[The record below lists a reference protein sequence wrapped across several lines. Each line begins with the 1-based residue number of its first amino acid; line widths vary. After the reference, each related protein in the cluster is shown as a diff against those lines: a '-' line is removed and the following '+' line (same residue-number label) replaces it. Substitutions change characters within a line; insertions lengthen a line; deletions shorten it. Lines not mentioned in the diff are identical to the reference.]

1 MWNDFIEYLTKHY
14 SNSPLI
20 VEVGVGNF
28 LKVALYLKNHLKV
41 NIVMT
46 DIKPS
51 HDQIILDD
59 IRQPDLK
66 IYKDAGLIY
75 ALRPPEELHPYL
87 VNLSDSVGA
96 DLIIKPL
103 STDFITLGRR
113 WSWLIIKKQ
122 FFINTVLNNK
132 FIKIGSY

>member
-28 LKVALYLKNHLKV
+28 LKVALYLKKHLKV

-103 STDFITLGRR
+103 STDFINTR
-113 WSWLIIKKQ
+113 KKMELVNYKKAV
-122 FFINTVLNNK
+122 FYKHSFK
-132 FIKIGSY
+132 

>member
-66 IYKDAGLIY
+66 IYKDCLLY
-75 ALRPPEELHPYL
+75 TSRC
-87 VNLSDSVGA
+87 V
-96 DLIIKPL
+96 
-103 STDFITLGRR
+103 
-113 WSWLIIKKQ
+113 
-122 FFINTVLNNK
+122 
-132 FIKIGSY
+132 